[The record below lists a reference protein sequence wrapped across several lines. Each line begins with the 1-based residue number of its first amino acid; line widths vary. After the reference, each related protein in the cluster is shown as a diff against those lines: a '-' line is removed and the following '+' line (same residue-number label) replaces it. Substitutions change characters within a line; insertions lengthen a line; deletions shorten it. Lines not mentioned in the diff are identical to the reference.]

1 MSMWPYRIAHEQRAI
16 RTMLLALSAALLAA
30 ACYDDDSSD
39 YNDGPTEPAPP
50 TPTIVTGTGTIAPK
64 VDEFRALLGEPRNG
78 GTVPGPA
85 ASGRREVNWDGVN
98 GANLNTNTFPGD
110 FFANTTKLGM
120 SMTTPGTGLRV
131 SDKDF
136 SDLNTAFGDVFN
148 PFSPTKTFA
157 AVGSTITDVTF
168 QVAASTTPALVAGF
182 GVVFSDAD
190 NPTSARIEAFDK
202 AGKSLGTF
210 YAPTRSD
217 ANGLSFVGIK
227 FGSALIAR
235 VRITSG
241 AAPLGSQAADVSD
254 GGSAD
259 LVVMDD
265 FLFSE
270 PVPRE

>member
-1 MSMWPYRIAHEQRAI
+1 MSRWPYRIAREQRVI
-16 RTMLLALSAALLAA
+16 RTMLLTLSAALLAA
-30 ACYDDDSSD
+30 ACYDDSTD
-39 YNDGPTEPAPP
+39 YNDGPTDPAPP
-50 TPTIVTGTGTIAPK
+50 TATIVSGTGTIAPK
-64 VDEFRALLGEPRNG
+64 IDELRALLGEPRNG

-85 ASGRREVNWDGVN
+85 PSGRREVNWDGVN

-120 SMTTPGTGLRV
+120 LMTTPGTGLRV

-136 SDLNTAFGDVFN
+136 SDVNTAFGDVFN
-148 PFSPTKTFA
+148 AFSPTKTFA
-157 AVGSTITDVTF
+157 AVGSTVTDVTF
-168 QVAASTTPALVAGF
+168 QVAASVTPAVVAGF
-182 GVVFSDAD
+182 GVVFSDVD
-190 NPTSARIEAFDK
+190 NATSTRIEAFDK
-202 AGKSLGTF
+202 AGKKLGTF
-210 YAPTRSD
+210 FAPTRSD

-227 FGSALIAR
+227 FASAIIAR

-241 AAPLGSQAADVSD
+241 TAPLGAQAVDVSA

-270 PVPRE
+270 PVPQ